1 MIFYKTQS
9 KLKNLKHIKNMK
21 INYLLLLILINT
33 SIVIGQGTQALS
45 PTKIKV
51 DGVAAVVGDYV
62 ILESDIDKTLVEMES
77 QGMSTAN
84 INRCELLGKLME
96 DKLYAHNAIQDSLEV
111 KDQEIYDYVDQSIA
125 YFTEQLGS
133 IEKVLEFYKK
143 PDELSFRDELFQ
155 INKIQKL
162 SSLMQS
168 NIVDEIEITPEEVRT
183 FFKSI
188 PEAELPTFGTELEIS
203 QIVIEPKV
211 TEEEKE
217 RIINQL
223 KSFKVDV
230 EERGMSFSSKAV
242 LYSQDPGS
250 RSSGGKYSL
259 HRKKPRMVKEF
270 RDIAF
275 SMQEGQISDPFK
287 TDFGWHIILV
297 EKIRGQEVDV
307 RHILLTPK
315 VDAVQLEDARKLLD
329 TLRTRIVDKEITFED
344 AAYQFSSEKE
354 TRLNGGAIINPT
366 TGDKRFELT
375 KMDPLLYNQIR
386 DLKDGV
392 ISVPLLDEDRSGL
405 KKYKILKVTNR
416 FDEHT
421 ADYSKDYTKIKDLA
435 LKEKKLK
442 AIKKWMEEKIELTYI
457 SLNKDFDDCNFN
469 NNWRKTTNL

>member
-9 KLKNLKHIKNMK
+9 KLKNLKHIKIMK

-33 SIVIGQGTQALS
+33 SILIGQGIQALS

-469 NNWRKTTNL
+469 NNWRKTN

>member
-1 MIFYKTQS
+1 MKNTKLHIIRYLFLIFY
-9 KLKNLKHIKNMK
+9 
-21 INYLLLLILINT
+21 INTLILNA
-33 SIVIGQGTQALS
+33 QQNLS
-45 PTKIKV
+45 VKLQRIKV
-51 DGVAAVVGDYV
+51 DGVSAVVGDYV
-62 ILESDIDKTLVEMES
+62 ILESDIDKAIVEMES
-77 QGMSTAN
+77 QGISAKN
-84 INRCELLGKLME
+84 ITRCELLGKLME
-96 DKLYAHNAIQDSLEV
+96 DKLYAHSAVQDSLEV
-111 KDQEIYDYVDQSIA
+111 SDQEIYDYVDQSIA

-162 SSLMQS
+162 SSMMQS
-168 NIVDEIEITPEEVRT
+168 KIVDEIEITPEEVRS
-183 FFKSI
+183 FFKDI
-188 PEAELPTFGTELEIS
+188 PNNELPTFGTELEIS
-203 QIVIEPKV
+203 QIVMEPKV
-211 TEEEKE
+211 SQSEKE

-250 RSSGGKYSL
+250 RSNGGKYTL

-287 TDFGWHIILV
+287 TDFGWHILLV
-297 EKIRGQEVDV
+297 EKIRGQELDV

-315 VDAVQLEDARKLLD
+315 VDEEQLEEARKLLD
-329 TLRTRIVDKEITFED
+329 TLRIRIINEEITFEN
-344 AAYQFSSEKE
+344 AAFQFSSEKE
-354 TRLNGGAIINPT
+354 TRLNGGTIINPT

-375 KMDPLLYNQIR
+375 KMDAVLYNQIR
-386 DLKDGV
+386 DLKDGEL
-392 ISVPLLDEDRSGL
+392 SVPFMEEDRSGL

-416 FDEHT
+416 YDEHV
-421 ADYSKDYTKIKDLA
+421 ADYSKDYVKIKELA

-442 AIKKWMEEKIELTYI
+442 AIKEWMAKKIKATYI
-457 SLNKDFDDCNFN
+457 NINRDFYDCEFS
-469 NNWRKTTNL
+469 NNWRKIY

>member
-1 MIFYKTQS
+1 MIFYKTQL
-9 KLKNLKHIKNMK
+9 KLKNLKHIKVMK
-21 INYLLLLILINT
+21 INCLLLLILINT

-315 VDAVQLEDARKLLD
+315 VDALQLEDARKLLD

-469 NNWRKTTNL
+469 NNWRKTN

>member
-9 KLKNLKHIKNMK
+9 KLKNLKHIKVMK
-21 INYLLLLILINT
+21 INCLLLLILTNT

-223 KSFKVDV
+223 KFFKVDV

-469 NNWRKTTNL
+469 NNWRKTN